1 MYNLSIIQRL
11 QRRKKNKSA
20 LEGWR
25 IQIYTDNDLHC
36 VGNKINKSPKR
47 IHLSNYAPTRQLKRK
62 QD

>member
-36 VGNKINKSPKR
+36 VGNKINHPNES
-47 IHLSNYAPTRQLKRK
+47 I
-62 QD
+62 